1 MTVDELSVAHTA
13 ALVRAALRRVV
24 ADDAGPPDFSELRAR
39 MADLMAA
46 LPEEHRDFVGTAL
59 RDALAGLTH
68 A

>member
-1 MTVDELSVAHTA
+1 MTVDELSIAH
-13 ALVRAALRRVV
+13 
-24 ADDAGPPDFSELRAR
+24 S
-39 MADLMAA
+39 AA